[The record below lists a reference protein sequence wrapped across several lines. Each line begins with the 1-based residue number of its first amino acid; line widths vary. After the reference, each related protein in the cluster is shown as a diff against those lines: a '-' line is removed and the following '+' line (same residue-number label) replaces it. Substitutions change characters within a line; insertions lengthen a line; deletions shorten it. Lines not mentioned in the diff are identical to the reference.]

1 MSEIDPDIN
10 KELEDKH
17 ISEIEAVIVDSKDCC
32 NSTIDFVVEVKQTRT
47 ILKQVIKA
55 YKELKEEVP
64 EGIVLTG
71 LQMLHDWRELVKYH
85 RKRTFSA
92 MLYQD
97 LDTFAQLKQD
107 QA

>member
-1 MSEIDPDIN
+1 MSEIDPEVN
-10 KELEDKH
+10 KELEDQH

-32 NSTIDFVVEVKQTRT
+32 KGTIDFVVEVKQTRT

-55 YKELKEEVP
+55 FTELKEEVP

-97 LDTFAQLKQD
+97 LDTFAQLKQG
-107 QA
+107 